1 MKLYRLY
8 DSIVLEYSSS
18 AITTISAFSFNA
30 IKRSST
36 YVFRSQKNPI
46 SQRIDISE
54 IKKKNGSDYTE
65 IELDELISTKFGLFD
80 DVSSGSTSFDS
91 ITGVYSDNTS
101 LNDKFIEVETLI
113 SDLETEVSGKANSS
127 HTHTQSEIIGLVSAL
142 TTINSNVSGLQS
154 LVDSDDVNLDTVQ
167 ELVDAL
173 KDIQT
178 YLDTILVND
187 LITGGVSKAL
197 TAQQGV
203 VLKGLIDAINSTLN
217 DFFTVDYIN
226 DLNSK
231 QDNLISGT
239 NLKTFEG
246 VSLLGSGN
254 LSLLNENKVFLFN
267 DFMSATA
274 LQPFVGGAISTG
286 TIAQNTTNFSVNT
299 LGVCRI
305 TKSTTANSGYR
316 AVTDSNSLRLKGG
329 EVYSV
334 RFSPLNVT
342 TQTLRGGFI
351 DATTVTESVD
361 GVYFEIKNNGNLI
374 LKTSSNSVR
383 SSSPVLATLVVNTW
397 YKIEVIIGA
406 GATSAYMNLYNA
418 TGTLIGSTTPITTNI
433 PTGVGRET
441 GCGFVSTGSSA
452 TADALL
458 DIDFHYFKQTLTR

>member
-8 DSIVLEYSSS
+8 DSIVLEYSSG
-18 AITTISAFSFNA
+18 AITTISAFSFNS

-46 SQRIDISE
+46 SQRIDISD
-54 IKKKNGSDYTE
+54 IKKKNGTDYTE
-65 IELDELISTKFGLFD
+65 IELDGLISTKFGLFD

-113 SDLETEVSGKANSS
+113 SNLETDISGKANSS
-127 HTHTQSEIIGLVSAL
+127 HTHTKSEIAGLVSDL
-142 TTINSNVSGLQS
+142 STINSNISALQT
-154 LVDSDDVNLDTVQ
+154 LVNSDNVNLDSVQ
-167 ELVDAL
+167 ELVDAIETIEASL
-173 KDIQT
+173 
-178 YLDTILVND
+178 LTILVND
-187 LITGGVSKAL
+187 LVTGGISKAL

-203 VLKGLIDAINSTLN
+203 VLKDLIDSINSSLS

-226 DLNSK
+226 DLDSK
-231 QDNLISGT
+231 QDNLVSGT
-239 NLKTFEG
+239 NIKTVEG

-254 LSLLNENKVFLFN
+254 LRLLDETRVFLFN
-267 DFMSATA
+267 DFLSATA

-286 TIAQNTTNFSVNT
+286 TIAQNTTNFGANT

-316 AVTDSNSLRLKGG
+316 AVTDANSLRLKGG

-334 RFSPLNVT
+334 RFMPLNVT
-342 TQTLRGGFI
+342 TQTFRGGFM

-361 GVYFEIKNNGNLI
+361 GVYFQIANSGNLI
-374 LKTSSNSVR
+374 LKTSNNSVR
-383 SSSPVLATLVVNTW
+383 TTSPVLATLVINTW
-397 YKIEVIIGA
+397 YKIEVVISVS
-406 GATSAYMNLYNA
+406 ATSVLMNLYDA
-418 TGTLIGSTTPITTNI
+418 TGTLISSTAPITTNI
-433 PTGVGRET
+433 PTGAGRET
-441 GCGFVSTGSSA
+441 GCGFVSTGSSV

-458 DIDFHYFKQTLTR
+458 DIDFHYFEQNIVR